1 MKSIFITC
9 LICVLAAFFNT
20 NMYAQNQ
27 LPASSIVE
35 GGKTLV
41 ELIKVIKPAQ
51 NQMKDCLAKQVADIC
66 FKNKTGEKIQIS
78 LYKRNDTGYVETAFK
93 IIALSK
99 SEECLYELNCGVYK
113 YQIEVYLTD
122 KKSFD
127 ILKSGEI
134 KLQPCDKSIREI
146 SNK

>member
-1 MKSIFITC
+1 MKSIFVTC
-9 LICVLAAFFNT
+9 LICVTAFFT
-20 NMYAQNQ
+20 TGIYAQNQ
-27 LPASSIVE
+27 TPANSIVE

-51 NQMKDCLAKQVADIC
+51 NHMKDCLTKQTADIC
-66 FKNKTGEKIQIS
+66 FKNKSGEKIQIS
-78 LYKRNDTGYVETAFK
+78 LYKRFDTGYIATPFK

-113 YQIEVYLTD
+113 YQIEVYMPY
-122 KKSFD
+122 KESFD
-127 ILKSGEI
+127 TLKSGEI

-146 SNK
+146 TNK